1 LAGELA
7 QRALRLPRLIGW
19 IAAGMLL
26 GPAIG
31 RALGPQD
38 LAELR
43 PLLEIAAGVVLFQL
57 GQRVDPAWLGRN
69 PWILATSIVE
79 AAAAFGAVFCVLLA
93 LDARPLTAALAAAV
107 GMATAPA
114 VTLTVARETRAQGQV
129 AERMLL
135 LTALN
140 CIYAFVTVNVLL
152 GWAASDHSADW
163 RASALHP
170 LYVIFGSAAL
180 AGGFALSTLALL
192 RLLGRKEETQFLCVL
207 ALVMAAVWAAGT
219 LKLSLVLTLLGYG
232 TLMRLLDRR
241 RLFVSLTFGRIGTIL
256 LMLLFALTAAAID
269 LALLPAGLAAGAA
282 VAAARFA
289 GKALGVFAFA
299 RPSGLPLRK
308 AWLLALSLT
317 PMSAIA
323 LVLVHE
329 TAGRL
334 PALDTS
340 LAAVLIGSVLILEVA
355 GPLLAKFALVRAGET
370 DERLD

>member
-1 LAGELA
+1 
-7 QRALRLPRLIGW
+7 
-19 IAAGMLL
+19 MLL

-114 VTLTVARETRAQGQV
+114 VALTVARETRAQGQV

-192 RLLGRKEETQFLCVL
+192 RLL
-207 ALVMAAVWAAGT
+207 
-219 LKLSLVLTLLGYG
+219 
-232 TLMRLLDRR
+232 DRR

-269 LALLPAGLAAGAA
+269 LALVPAGLAAGAA

-329 TAGRL
+329 TAGRV